1 MNDKYIKAAQCA
13 DLLTSDLRALYRDAS
28 PLELI
33 VLEPLLASAVNM
45 SRLLKLLDKHESH
58 CTATQTYIEYRAT
71 L

>member
-1 MNDKYIKAAQCA
+1 MTDKYIKAAQCA
-13 DLLTSDLRALYRDAS
+13 DLLASDLSALYRDAS

-45 SRLLKLLDKHESH
+45 SRLLKLLDDNE
-58 CTATQTYIEYRAT
+58 ADRMAGEVYAEYKAT